1 MCLSQKPMRGPFL
14 SNGPLVMGPVADS
27 EEALE
32 VLGQRHADHGSAGLA
47 NLARLRRAGPP
58 ACQRSCF
65 RLPGEAGHVDAG
77 GVRATLAVQLYW
89 NGDEPM
95 TLGFADGDLRGKLVP
110 RGDARAG
117 LRVQPCRSPAK
128 CAGTQRLKPEI
139 KRGGPLR
146 RSIPAVYETAHASGP
161 WRGKDSPF
169 SSSVAP

>member
-95 TLGFADGDLRGKLVP
+95 TLGFADGDLRGKLDTLVEETLEQVCESSL
-110 RGDARAG
+110 AV
-117 LRVQPCRSPAK
+117 LQPNAPAPK
-128 CAGTQRLKPEI
+128 G
-139 KRGGPLR
+139 
-146 RSIPAVYETAHASGP
+146 
-161 WRGKDSPF
+161 
-169 SSSVAP
+169 

>member
-77 GVRATLAVQLYW
+77 GVSATLAVQLYW

-95 TLGFADGDLRGKLVP
+95 TLGFADGDLRGKLDTLVEETLEQVCESSL
-110 RGDARAG
+110 AV
-117 LRVQPCRSPAK
+117 LQPNAPAPK
-128 CAGTQRLKPEI
+128 G
-139 KRGGPLR
+139 
-146 RSIPAVYETAHASGP
+146 
-161 WRGKDSPF
+161 
-169 SSSVAP
+169 